1 MVASLTLLT
10 YITIAVI
17 SATSGR
23 GVTPEVT
30 LIRVF
35 KERLV
40 ASLTLL
46 TYITIAVISAASGRG
61 VTPEATLIRVYK
73 ERLVASLT
81 LLTYITV
88 SGVGGWERKILRRIL
103 GYSAESGLLLVA
115 CAIPSDPPLFT
126 TVVATVLKRTWF
138 TLLFFLSALVF
149 SQLSRY
155 GLATPSSHDGYCAG
169 APTCRQPVLRTLC
182 FTNRWH
188 HQLSSVFIY
197 LTNSPF
203 GLHVYHLHWV
213 SSLGR

>member
-1 MVASLTLLT
+1 MVASRTLLT

-61 VTPEATLIRVYK
+61 VTPEVTLIRVFK
-73 ERLVASLT
+73 DRMVASHT

-88 SGVGGWERKILRRIL
+88 SGVGGWERKTLRPRYWPIPRSQILSSQPAR
-103 GYSAESGLLLVA
+103 S
-115 CAIPSDPPLFT
+115 PPLRLSSHCRCCC
-126 TVVATVLKRTWF
+126 AQETWS
-138 TLLFFLSALVF
+138 TLLFFLSALVLVNF
-149 SQLSRY
+149 
-155 GLATPSSHDGYCAG
+155 
-169 APTCRQPVLRTLC
+169 
-182 FTNRWH
+182 
-188 HQLSSVFIY
+188 
-197 LTNSPF
+197 
-203 GLHVYHLHWV
+203 
-213 SSLGR
+213 LGMA